1 MNFIYLLRVWKN
13 LGLFTFLS
21 VIHGMVR
28 NLPVRTPLGDRKYLV
43 NPEQATTYHLANS
56 LSKLTKLVQAVPN
69 VESPV
74 ILDVGANCG
83 LFSALAA
90 QRFPS
95 ARIYAF
101 EPAPDLSL
109 LAKENLKDHGCTV
122 VQKAVA
128 DKSGK
133 ATLFINKK
141 SQQTNSIIHDAV
153 AAVGEVS
160 GEYEVETI
168 SLDDFIRAEGIDKVD
183 VLKID
188 VQGAESAVLAG
199 AVETL
204 SKTRALIIEVTFLDP
219 GAQEIMQLLTKHFP
233 IWRPI
238 APVLFGADILLLRD
252 YEDKNVHTPKP
263 V

>member
-1 MNFIYLLRVWKN
+1 
-13 LGLFTFLS
+13 
-21 VIHGMVR
+21 MV
-28 NLPVRTPLGDRKYLV
+28 NS
-43 NPEQATTYHLANS
+43 EQATTYHLVNS
-56 LSKLTKLVQAVPN
+56 LSKLTKLVQAIPS

-101 EPAPDLSL
+101 EPAPDLSI

-128 DKSGK
+128 DKTGK
-133 ATLFINKK
+133 STLFINKK
-141 SQQTNSIIHDAV
+141 SQQTNSIIRDAV

-160 GEYEVETI
+160 GEHEVETI
-168 SLDDFIRAEGIDKVD
+168 SLDDFVRIEGIDKID

-204 SKTRALIIEVTFLDP
+204 KKTHALIVEITFLDP
-219 GAQEIMQLLTKHFP
+219 GAQELMQLLTRYFP

-252 YEDKNVHTPKP
+252 NEGENAYTQKHNCQNIR
-263 V
+263 